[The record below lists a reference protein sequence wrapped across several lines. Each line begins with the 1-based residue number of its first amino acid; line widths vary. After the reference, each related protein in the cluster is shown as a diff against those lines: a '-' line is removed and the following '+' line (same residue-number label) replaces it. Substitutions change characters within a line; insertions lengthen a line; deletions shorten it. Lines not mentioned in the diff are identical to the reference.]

1 MGVSYRLTQ
10 NVPEPSPSS
19 ITCRS
24 LRVDSTH
31 IHPYHARCQPSLI
44 DQYDYVTYGK
54 VFKIEAVAAGGGGSR
69 EPKVAVMISFGGLL
83 MKLAGDQRC
92 VRVCLVACTLQVFV
106 EDEILPFHYPQN
118 PLHRHVAQI
127 AIDSPIYCFIRRTKG
142 VRP

>member
-1 MGVSYRLTQ
+1 M
-10 NVPEPSPSS
+10 
-19 ITCRS
+19 
-24 LRVDSTH
+24 
-31 IHPYHARCQPSLI
+31 

-92 VRVCLVACTLQVFV
+92 VRWFCVWLCVRFFGGCGWKH
-106 EDEILPFHYPQN
+106 DILPFCYPPN
-118 PLHRHVAQI
+118 LLRRHVAQI

-142 VRP
+142 RG